1 MARMTKQQINAYE
14 KAWRKE
20 RERIR
25 KFASTLRK
33 RGYILAEDFIPPL
46 KPSRRTKAAL
56 KKITEFRGREYYSKA
71 SYPKKTGGIAKG
83 YSSKSAYEADLKV
96 RRQRQAEKN
105 KGFPSALP
113 KGKTEGEEKDYIIF
127 DTGVIVDRRTGEV
140 VDGLMYDK
148 KKGKILDVESGEEFD
163 GYLKQGENA
172 VDTETG
178 EIKDID
184 SINVDIFENL
194 KNDLNNLFSN
204 LKEEISQ
211 YDWYMKQAEL
221 NKNHQHTDVRAK
233 IQELEDTIA
242 EKINSLEA
250 DESGLEYKNY
260 LETNMEKINSAI
272 QTAYAHSEGTEVLKA
287 IDEAIHLIT
296 QNDIRSF
303 DSGDVDDY
311 GVDAINGEY

>member
-1 MARMTKQQINAYE
+1 MTKKQINAYE

-25 KFASTLRK
+25 KFAATLRK
-33 RGYILAEDFIPPL
+33 RGYILAEDFVPPI
-46 KPSRRTKAAL
+46 KPARRTKAAL

-83 YSSKSAYEADLKV
+83 YSSKVAYKADIKV
-96 RRQRQAEKN
+96 QKQRQAEKR
-105 KGFPSALP
+105 KGFPSVLP

-127 DTGVIVDRRTGEV
+127 DTGIVVDRRTGEV
-140 VDGLMYDK
+140 VDGLMYNK
-148 KKGKILDVESGEEFD
+148 KRGKILDVESGEEFD
-163 GYLKQGENA
+163 GYLKQGEEV

-178 EIKDID
+178 EVKDID

-211 YDWYMKQAEL
+211 YDWYIKQAEL
-221 NKNHQHTDVRAK
+221 NKNHQHADVRAK

-250 DESGLEYKNY
+250 DENGLEYKNY

-296 QNDIRSF
+296 QDDIRSF

-311 GVDAINGEY
+311 GVGAMTNE